1 MNRESQSDKGGDEE
15 QCAPPR
21 QREHSEQQIARDPD
35 VCYWDAMDHR
45 ERAVIHNA
53 AIPVIVDGAW
63 LGASVV
69 VHLERKGGNHESGE
83 GEDDKKRTHRRRTI
97 LSDASR
103 QPKPAIKRPTSDYD
117 GFMTGNMPAPNTG
130 QTTAA
135 QTGRRIAF
143 FGGSFD
149 PPHLG
154 HLAVARAA
162 RDAFHL
168 DTVLFAP
175 VGAQPLKPEGSSAS
189 FEDRL
194 AMTRLA
200 IAGKPE
206 FAVSLVDAPKSSSA
220 GDALPNYTI
229 DTLNALH
236 AEFGSNCILYCLMG
250 ADSFFGLPQWRR
262 AAEIPYAAAL
272 IVASRPGQ
280 SLAGLQAALPQGLT
294 LEPAPAG
301 HRNEYAPLESG
312 PSESGIEVR
321 ALNLVNPAG
330 QRAPFYLLPGLDVE
344 ISGTEIRAQIRN
356 SSSGQIVD
364 RNLLPLAVR
373 DYIAQHGL
381 YGG

>member
-1 MNRESQSDKGGDEE
+1 
-15 QCAPPR
+15 
-21 QREHSEQQIARDPD
+21 
-35 VCYWDAMDHR
+35 
-45 ERAVIHNA
+45 
-53 AIPVIVDGAW
+53 
-63 LGASVV
+63 
-69 VHLERKGGNHESGE
+69 
-83 GEDDKKRTHRRRTI
+83 
-97 LSDASR
+97 
-103 QPKPAIKRPTSDYD
+103 
-117 GFMTGNMPAPNTG
+117 MTGFPPGPNAG

-175 VGAQPLKPEGSSAS
+175 VGVQPLKPEGSAAS
-189 FEDRL
+189 FDDRL

-200 IAGKPE
+200 IAGE
-206 FAVSLVDAPKSSSA
+206 LGFAVSLVDAPKSSGE

-229 DTLNALH
+229 DTLVSLRS
-236 AEFGSNCILYCLMG
+236 EFKPECILYCLMG
-250 ADSFFGLPQWRR
+250 ADSFFGLRQWHR
-262 AAEIPYAAAL
+262 ATEIPYAAAL

-280 SLAGLQAALPQGLT
+280 SLAGLQAALPPGLT

-301 HRNEYAPLESG
+301 DRNESG
-312 PSESGIEVR
+312 PIESGIEVH
-321 ALNLVNPAG
+321 AFTLVNPAE
-330 QRAPFYLLPGLDVE
+330 QRAPFYLLPDLDVE

-356 SSSGQIVD
+356 SSIRQIAD
-364 RNLLPLAVR
+364 RSLLPAAVR
-373 DYIAQHGL
+373 DYIVLHGL